1 MGFMD
6 KMKAQADQLAV
17 KAQQGTAQMQ
27 TKFDA
32 VQEKRAAD
40 GLLRDLGAAYYA
52 EQRQNGPHAA
62 VESALAALDAHA
74 SQNAPVDTSTSGP
87 QAMPAQA
94 APESEGGAA
103 GTAQPAGDFKLDDL

>member
-32 VQEKRAAD
+32 VQAKRAAD

-52 EQRQNGPHAA
+52 EQRHSGPHAA
-62 VESALAALDAHA
+62 VEAALTALDTHA
-74 SQNAPVDTSTSGP
+74 SQSGPVDTGTTGP
-87 QAMPAQA
+87 QPVPAQA
-94 APESEGGAA
+94 
-103 GTAQPAGDFKLDDL
+103 TATVSAEPVASQPSGDFKLDDM

>member
-32 VQEKRAAD
+32 VQAKRTSDA
-40 GLLRDLGAAYYA
+40 LLRDLGAAYYA
-52 EQRQNGPHAA
+52 EQRNKGPHAA
-62 VESALAALDAHA
+62 VEAALTALDTHA
-74 SQNAPVDTSTSGP
+74 SQASAVDTGTTGP
-87 QAMPAQA
+87 QPVPVQSTATGSGESA
-94 APESEGGAA
+94 AS
-103 GTAQPAGDFKLDDL
+103 QPSGDFKLDDM